1 MNDLIGIT
9 LKDKFE
15 ITGRLGEGAM
25 GTVFRGKD
33 KESGKE
39 VAIKVMHPGLMQE
52 PGMLTRFR
60 REARAMR
67 RVKHPNAV
75 QVVGHGVDKGLVFL
89 AMELIDGHDL
99 AQHMAR
105 HGRLAPERA
114 ARIVADVCSAL
125 AEAHAL
131 GLVHRD
137 VKPENILLGGQDG
150 EMVKLTDF
158 GIAKSAIGMSRDS
171 LISDEESDDSCPDS
185 VNLVGGFDL
194 TSAGTLVGSPGY
206 MAPEQWNSRPVD
218 ARTDLYACG
227 VMLYQLVT
235 GRLPFE
241 AENPFMVAAMQMK
254 DTPLA
259 PHVRNPRVSRT
270 LSAIIVRA
278 LRPSPEDRFQTA
290 AELRDAL
297 CAAAAESAVMANLA
311 LDHTLTS
318 ATFVMDAPAP
328 FTRTEILPAAATQ
341 TAPAPARTRPSP
353 LPPAP
358 VGVPAASASLGA
370 TLPLGDEDGPPL
382 QRAKNGLPVLH
393 ADFDD
398 EQTSAL
404 PGRAIGR
411 NGRSSPIP
419 AEPVVSLARTTLPPP
434 PLRHGATAQLRFLVP
449 LAAAFL
455 ALGVVLGILLFFPI
469 R

>member
-1 MNDLIGIT
+1 
-9 LKDKFE
+9 
-15 ITGRLGEGAM
+15 
-25 GTVFRGKD
+25 
-33 KESGKE
+33 
-39 VAIKVMHPGLMQE
+39 
-52 PGMLTRFR
+52 
-60 REARAMR
+60 
-67 RVKHPNAV
+67 
-75 QVVGHGVDKGLVFL
+75 VFL

-99 AQHMAR
+99 AEHMAR
-105 HGRLAPERA
+105 SGRLAPDLA

-137 VKPENILLGGQDG
+137 VKPENILLGGPNG

-158 GIAKSAIGMSRDS
+158 GIAKSAIGMTSEPR
-171 LISDEESDDSCPDS
+171 ISDEESFDDPCPDS

-194 TSAGTLVGSPGY
+194 TTAGTLVGSPGY

-259 PHVRNPRVSRT
+259 PHVRNPKVSRT

-278 LRPSPEDRFQTA
+278 IRPSPEDRFQTA
-290 AELRDAL
+290 AELQGAL
-297 CAAAAESAVMANLA
+297 RAAADESAVMANLA

-318 ATFVMDAPAP
+318 ATFVSPVSAL
-328 FTRTEILPAAATQ
+328 FSRTELLPAAETLVA
-341 TAPAPARTRPSP
+341 APAASK
-353 LPPAP
+353 AP
-358 VGVPAASASLGA
+358 VPAAPVVTVSPAETAFPTKQDLLGLPIVHDDFDNELTSAM
-370 TLPLGDEDGPPL
+370 THRPLGRDLRMSPARVGRTSPVPP
-382 QRAKNGLPVLH
+382 
-393 ADFDD
+393 
-398 EQTSAL
+398 
-404 PGRAIGR
+404 
-411 NGRSSPIP
+411 
-419 AEPVVSLARTTLPPP
+419 EPVVSLARITTPPAMRTA
-434 PLRHGATAQLRFLVP
+434 LATAQLRFLVP
-449 LAAAFL
+449 LGAAFL
-455 ALGVVLGILLFFPI
+455 ALGVVLGILLFFPL